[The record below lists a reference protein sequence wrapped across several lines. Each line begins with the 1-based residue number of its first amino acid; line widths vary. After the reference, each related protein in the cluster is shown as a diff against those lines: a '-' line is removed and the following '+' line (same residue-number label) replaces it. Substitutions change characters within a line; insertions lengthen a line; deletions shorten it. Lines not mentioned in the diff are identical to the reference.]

1 MGGTLRRVRV
11 EGPLAPFAAGFA
23 ADLTGRLGYSPLT
36 AVNHLYVMAHL
47 SRWMAGR
54 GLMAAGLSAE
64 LAEEFTAVRRGMG
77 YTSFVSV
84 RGLAPLL
91 GYLRGRGVLPL
102 AAGRASVTAAEALAE
117 GYRGYLAGERGLAAG
132 SVELYVREARRFLD
146 GRAERVAGLTAAEV
160 ARFVLAGCGNRGP
173 GAAKTMVAALRSLLR
188 YLHLA
193 GLAPGGLDGAVPAVA
208 GCRDAGVPRALP
220 SGQVAAL
227 LASCDRG
234 RPAGLR
240 DFAVLTLLARLGLR
254 AGEVAAVQLGDIDWR
269 GGELL
274 VRGKG
279 GSRERLPLT
288 ADAGQAVAAYLRDGR
303 PPGGSR
309 DVFMRVCA
317 PYGGLSA
324 AGVKL
329 VVRRACDRAGLPRAG
344 AHRLRHSAATGLLRA
359 GASLEEVGQVLRH
372 RTAATT
378 AIYAKVDDG
387 ALSALARPWPVS
399 R

>member
-1 MGGTLRRVRV
+1 MGGVPRRVRV
-11 EGPLAPFAAGFA
+11 DGPLGRFAAGFA

-54 GLMAAGLSAE
+54 GLVPAELSAE
-64 LAEEFTAVRRGMG
+64 LAEEFAAARHAMG

-91 GYLRGRGVLPL
+91 GYLRDRGVLPL
-102 AAGRASVTAAEALAE
+102 AAGPAAVTAAEVLAE
-117 GYRGYLAGERGLAAG
+117 GYRSYLAGERGLAAG
-132 SVELYVREARRFLD
+132 SIELYVREARRFLD
-146 GRAERVAGLTAAEV
+146 GRADRAGELTAADV
-160 ARFVLAGCGNRGP
+160 TQFVMAGCGRRGP
-173 GAAKTMVAALRSLLR
+173 GAARNMVAALRSLLG

-193 GLAPGGLDGAVPAVA
+193 GLVPGGLAGAVPAVA
-208 GCRDAGVPRALP
+208 GCRDAGLPRALP
-220 SGQVAAL
+220 DGQVAAL

-254 AGEVAAVQLGDIDWR
+254 AGEVAALELEDVDWR
-269 GGELL
+269 GGQLA

-279 GSRERLPLT
+279 GSLERLPLT
-288 ADAGQAVAAYLRDGR
+288 ADAGGAIASYLRDGR

-309 DVFMRVCA
+309 KVFLRACA
-317 PYGGLSA
+317 PYDGLTASA
-324 AGVKL
+324 VKL
-329 VVRRACDRAGLPRAG
+329 AVRRACDRAGLPQAG
-344 AHRLRHSAATGLLRA
+344 AHRLRHTAATGMLRA
-359 GASLEEVGQVLRH
+359 GVPLEEIGQVLRH
-372 RTAATT
+372 RAAATT
-378 AIYAKVDDG
+378 AIYAKVDDSR
-387 ALSALARPWPVS
+387 LSILARPWPAA